1 MDPIKTPALWCLYG
15 LVFLSAVLVILY
27 FKRRS
32 LAKYFMTLEFTI
44 RLVAVCI
51 PTYAGFR
58 YDEISYLI
66 TFGANFVCFYVG
78 SGPSLIYSTF
88 VYVFTLFFGVAIAYD
103 RPLD

>member
-1 MDPIKTPALWCLYG
+1 MP
-15 LVFLSAVLVILY
+15 
-27 FKRRS
+27 
-32 LAKYFMTLEFTI
+32 LEFTI

-66 TFGANFVCFYVG
+66 TFGANFASYYVG
-78 SGPSLIYSTF
+78 SGPSLIYATF
-88 VYVFTLFFGVAIAYD
+88 VYTFSLFFGVAIAFN